1 MAYQIKRKSRLKET
15 LELVS
20 ADGKDTL
27 TVDID
32 LDVDEMGGRIM
43 AAQDVTRMTQTLI
56 AKEPQSVKAQE
67 AFGSSVLALFGGI
80 FGKENTEKIIAFYDG
95 HYAEMLLD
103 VIPFVN
109 EVIVPAIQKVSA
121 ERKKQLLAAA
131 DAMRR

>member
-20 ADGKDTL
+20 ADGNDTL

-43 AAQDVTRMTQTLI
+43 AAQDVTRMAQTLI

-80 FGKENTEKIIAFYDG
+80 FGKENTEKILAFYDG